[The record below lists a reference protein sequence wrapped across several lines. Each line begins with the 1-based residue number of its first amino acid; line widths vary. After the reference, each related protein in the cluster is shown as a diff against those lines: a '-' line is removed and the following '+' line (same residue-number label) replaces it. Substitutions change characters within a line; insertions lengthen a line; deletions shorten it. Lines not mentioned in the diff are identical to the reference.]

1 MAENRVI
8 GRNNQLPWHLPAD
21 LKRFQALTTGHT
33 IIMGRKT
40 FDSIGRALPRRRT
53 IVLTRD
59 RAWRRDGVDVSH
71 DLAGALSLVRK
82 ENEIFIAGGAE
93 LYRHALPVADRI
105 YLTVVHAEV
114 EGDAHF
120 PAVSPAEWV
129 LAEEKTEPADDRHPF
144 SYSFLRYE
152 RAKKF

>member
-8 GRNNQLPWHLPAD
+8 GRDNQLPWHLPAD

-40 FDSIGRALPRRRT
+40 FDSIGRPLPRRRT

-59 RAWRRDGVDVSH
+59 RKWARDGVDVTH
-71 DLAGALSLVRK
+71 DLAEALARVQNDH
-82 ENEIFIAGGAE
+82 EVFIAGGAE
-93 LYRHALPVADRI
+93 LYRHAFPIADRI

-114 EGDAHF
+114 MGDAHF
-120 PAVSPAEWV
+120 PAVAPAEWV
-129 LAEEKTEPADDRHPF
+129 LAEETTHAADDRHAF
-144 SYSFLRYE
+144 SYSFRRYE